1 MAADSVNDGHDGVR
15 RGHSCAADP
24 QQAVRELHAALA
36 QPDLAL
42 VLFFC
47 SSDYELHALGAELN
61 RLFPGVPV
69 AGCTTAGEIG
79 PAGCLDRSL
88 CGVSFARGEFV
99 ATVGRIGGLR
109 QFDAGAGH
117 AFAQAQLQKLESLA
131 PQARPENSFA
141 LLLIDGLSVREEPVT
156 RALQEGLGRLPLIG
170 GSAGDDL
177 RLIRTHVFCDGGF
190 HADSAVMILVTTPR
204 PFKGFKIQHFTPT
217 AQWLVVT
224 QADTARR
231 IVMEINGRPAAQEYA
246 RLADVH
252 ARELGRHR
260 ATPRQPSTRSAGGT
274 GTPVPGA
281 RLLSARD
288 FAASPVVVLIDGSNY
303 VRSIQKVNDDG
314 SLTFYCAIDEGVV
327 LRLARGLDLVGNM
340 EQSLAALQADI
351 GPPQLLLVFDCV
363 LRKLEIQQDQLKDRV
378 VDVLRRY
385 HAVGFNTYGEQFC
398 GVHVNQTLAG
408 VAIGAMPRALG
419 HG

>member
-1 MAADSVNDGHDGVR
+1 MNGGHDGLR
-15 RGHSCAADP
+15 TGHSCAADP
-24 QQAVRELHAALA
+24 QQAARELHAALA
-36 QPDLAL
+36 QPDPAL

-47 SSDYELHALGAELN
+47 SSDYDLQALGAELN

-88 CGVSFARGEFV
+88 CGASFARGEFA
-99 ATVGRIGGLR
+99 ATVGRIGDLQ
-109 QFDAGAGH
+109 QFNAGAGH

-131 PQARPENSFA
+131 PQARPDNSFA

-156 RALQEGLGRLPLIG
+156 RALQEGLGRLPLVG
-170 GSAGDDL
+170 GSAGDGL
-177 RLIRTHVFCDGGF
+177 RFGRTHVFCDGAF
-190 HADSAVMILVTTPR
+190 HPDSAVMILLTTPR

-231 IVMEINGRPAAQEYA
+231 VVMEINGRPAAEEYA
-246 RLADVH
+246 RLVDVH
-252 ARELGRHR
+252 AR
-260 ATPRQPSTRSAGGT
+260 Q
-274 GTPVPGA
+274 
-281 RLLSARD
+281 LSARD

-303 VRSIQKVNDDG
+303 VRSIQKANDDG
-314 SLTFYCAIDEGVV
+314 SLTFYCAIDEGLV
-327 LRLARGLDLVGNM
+327 LRLASGLDLVGNM
-340 EQSLAALQADI
+340 EQSLAALQAEI
-351 GPPQLLLVFDCV
+351 GPPQFLLVFDCV
-363 LRKLEIQQDQLKDRV
+363 LRKLEIQQDHLKDRV

-385 HAVGFNTYGEQFC
+385 RAVGFNTYGEQFC
-398 GVHVNQTLAG
+398 GVHVNQTLTG